1 MLFSAHMSFA
11 VATALMRFSFAVAAA
26 LMTAA
31 LVTAAMPMLM
41 MITMYIRVIS

>member
-1 MLFSAHMSFA
+1 MSFA
-11 VATALMRFSFAVAAA
+11 VAAALMRFSFAVAAA
-26 LMTAA
+26 LMTSA

>member
-1 MLFSAHMSFA
+1 M
-11 VATALMRFSFAVAAA
+11 SFAVAAA

>member
-1 MLFSAHMSFA
+1 MSFA
-11 VATALMRFSFAVAAA
+11 VATALMRFYFAVAAA

-31 LVTAAMPMLM
+31 LVTAAVPMLM